1 MAEPL
6 GLKGDIEKRL
16 GILRAVAPYYGKIL
30 SASFLR
36 KTSDQVPG
44 VDRIHS
50 LLSGI
55 YKPKWSAYALSIASM
70 LKSPYSDEVFYNAD
84 RTWWIRYSPKSGG
97 MDIADNVSLLRCMSD
112 KQPIMVLRQLY
123 DKFGPEGAQHRL
135 LGLGMIESF
144 DAANDVFRIR
154 GLDWDE
160 VVTFLGIGV
169 PDDLV
174 ETALRLESLEQ
185 WAPFEAS
192 NRAIYRVEKQRRDAA
207 FSDIVLT
214 NYDQSCAVTG
224 LRFNS
229 KKHTEA
235 AAAHIIGKSALGTD
249 DPRNGIALSQ
259 SVHWAFDRGIFT
271 ITDQFEV
278 LINPKARSARIAAF
292 PLMDLDRRP
301 IQLPKDTYYRPHPEA
316 LEWHRKEVFEKFVL

>member
-1 MAEPL
+1 
-6 GLKGDIEKRL
+6 
-16 GILRAVAPYYGKIL
+16 
-30 SASFLR
+30 
-36 KTSDQVPG
+36 
-44 VDRIHS
+44 
-50 LLSGI
+50 
-55 YKPKWSAYALSIASM
+55 M

-84 RTWWIRYSPKSGG
+84 RTWWIKYSPKIGG
-97 MDIADNVSLLRCMSD
+97 MNVADNVGLLKCMTD
-112 KQPIMVLRQLY
+112 KQAIMVLRQLY

-135 LGLGMIESF
+135 LGLGMIEGF

-160 VVTFLGIGV
+160 VVAFLGIGV

-185 WAPFEAS
+185 WAPFEAP

-207 FSDIVLT
+207 FSEIVLA

-235 AAAHIIGKSALGTD
+235 AAAH
-249 DPRNGIALSQ
+249 
-259 SVHWAFDRGIFT
+259 
-271 ITDQFEV
+271 
-278 LINPKARSARIAAF
+278 
-292 PLMDLDRRP
+292 
-301 IQLPKDTYYRPHPEA
+301 
-316 LEWHRKEVFEKFVL
+316 